1 MLGLG
6 NSLTTSGFV
15 EAFTPL
21 ATTGGTLKLWLQNGV
36 GVAVG
41 QWDDSSG
48 NDNHA
53 VQGTSGNQAAVVDGG
68 LDFEG
73 TEADFYTLSSDIV
86 VGSQEALSIFMVINI
101 ESFSDGGT
109 QNTFLGTGE
118 TATFLEFQ
126 NNKRIRI
133 KTAAGTDIIEY
144 PTDTFATGSKML
156 IHIRRSSGSTG
167 LIVLQ
172 KNGSTVSASS
182 NPSGDGNNTGAITFD
197 RIGARNN
204 DRYFDGILYELL
216 VYETTNLVTD
226 DIDNIN
232 NFLIAKHGL

>member
-6 NSLTTSGFV
+6 SSLIRGSFT

-21 ATTGGTLKLWLQNGV
+21 TISGLSLWLQNGE
-36 GVAVG
+36 GVAVD

-48 NDNHA
+48 NDNHI
-53 VQGTSGNQAAVVDGG
+53 VQGTADVQAAVVDGG

-73 TEADFYTLSSDIV
+73 TEGDFYTLSSDIAIAEQ
-86 VGSQEALSIFMVINI
+86 GNFSIFMVINI
-101 ESFSDGGT
+101 ESFADGGA
-109 QNTFLGTGE
+109 QNTLLGTGE
-118 TATFLEFQ
+118 TATFFEFQ

-133 KTAAGTDIIEY
+133 KTGEGTDIIEF
-144 PTDTFATGSKML
+144 PTNTFATGSKML
-156 IHIRRSSGSTG
+156 IHVKRAAGTQGPIS
-167 LIVLQ
+167 VQ
-172 KNGSTVSASS
+172 KNGSTVTASS

-204 DRYFDGILYELL
+204 DRYFDGIIYELL
-216 VYETTNLVTD
+216 FYGGSSLLTEE
-226 DIDNIN
+226 IDNVN